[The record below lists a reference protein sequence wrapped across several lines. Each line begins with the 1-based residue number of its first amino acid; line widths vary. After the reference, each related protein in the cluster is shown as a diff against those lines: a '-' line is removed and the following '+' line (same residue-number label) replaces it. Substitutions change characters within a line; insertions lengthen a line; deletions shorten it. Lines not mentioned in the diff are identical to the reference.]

1 MISDCNQNESI
12 LELASKLAIYAAENA
27 RKRQRETKDEIGKT
41 KKLFSYYVFKHFSL
55 ENLKSELESERKLRK
70 IAETKAEKT
79 SKASRKFFQV
89 SEIMSTTNA
98 HGNFDVGD
106 R

>member
-1 MISDCNQNESI
+1 MLQKMPENDNERPRMKSVRLQGLLI
-12 LELASKLAIYAAENA
+12 LY
-27 RKRQRETKDEIGKT
+27 
-41 KKLFSYYVFKHFSL
+41 FKYFFL